1 MYWPRIRCKNAL
13 HHLRVAPS
21 VECTCLLGVWHVTV
35 YIASYCI
42 ILLHVASFAS
52 GPKCGMC
59 VAAWRV
65 SGDWSLI
72 SPRHHRLFPRSGPYC
87 TQTER
92 AARGS
97 LPGYCFIVH
106 ICIEQR
112 WASVRG
118 DICQV
123 KENWNSQKMLKRKL
137 FWFSRHHYISTFE
150 VLWRIKND
158 LLH

>member
-1 MYWPRIRCKNAL
+1 MYGPIFISETRGIPFTNIYVLAEDKMQKRL
-13 HHLRVAPS
+13 
-21 VECTCLLGVWHVTV
+21 
-35 YIASYCI
+35 ASI
-42 ILLHVASFAS
+42 AS